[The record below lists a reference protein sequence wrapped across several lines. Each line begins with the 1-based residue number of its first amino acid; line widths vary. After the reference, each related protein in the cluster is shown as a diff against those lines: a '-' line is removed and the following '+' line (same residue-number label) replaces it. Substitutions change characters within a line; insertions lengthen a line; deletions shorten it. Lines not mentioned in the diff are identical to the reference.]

1 MIKAVFFDVDGTLV
15 DHSAGRVPEST
26 LQALEAL
33 RRNGVLIALATGRHV
48 TEFDYLPIR
57 DLEFDGYVIDNGQI
71 CLDRNKNLLW
81 GASISPEATAELV
94 QIFRD
99 KTLPL
104 ILVEANRMYIN
115 FVDDTVR
122 SALADISSPP
132 PPVEEYRGG
141 PLYQATAILTHDQA
155 DWLARRLPGVKIT
168 WWHPK
173 GIDIISQG
181 GSKSI
186 GIQRFL
192 DTCHIP
198 VEETMAFGDGE
209 NDMEMLGYVGLGVAM
224 GNAPLEVQQVADYVT
239 LPVDQDGIYHAL
251 RHFNLI

>member
-1 MIKAVFFDVDGTLV
+1 MIKAVFFDVDGTLI
-15 DHSAGRVPEST
+15 DHTTGKVPEST
-26 LQALEAL
+26 LEGLDAL
-33 RRNGVLIALATGRHV
+33 RRKGILIALATGRHV
-48 TEFDYLPIR
+48 TEFDYLAVR

-71 CLDRNKNLLW
+71 CLDREKKLLW
-81 GASISPEATAELV
+81 GAPLSPDSTAELV
-94 QIFRD
+94 RVFRE
-99 KTLPL
+99 KTFPL

-122 SALADISSPP
+122 SALTDISSPP
-132 PPVEEYRGG
+132 PPVEEYQGA
-141 PLYQATAILTHDQA
+141 PIYQGTAILTHGQA
-155 DWLARRLPGVKIT
+155 DWLARRLPETKIT

-192 DTCHIP
+192 DTVHIP

-209 NDMEMLGYVGLGVAM
+209 NDMEMLSYVGLGVAM
-224 GNAPLEVQQVADYVT
+224 GNAPPEVQQIADYVT

-251 RHFNLI
+251 RHFDLI